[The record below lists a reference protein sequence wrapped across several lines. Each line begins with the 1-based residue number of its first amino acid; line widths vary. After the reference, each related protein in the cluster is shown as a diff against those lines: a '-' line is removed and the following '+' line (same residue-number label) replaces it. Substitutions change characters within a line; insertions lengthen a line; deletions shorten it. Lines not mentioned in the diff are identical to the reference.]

1 MNSHPHGARCD
12 CSICRPQDYCRLC
25 QHQLTEP
32 EDGPL
37 YCAPCKLKHPE
48 LARRG
53 IDSERREDC
62 QYIIN
67 PHIPRDTE

>member
-1 MNSHPHGARCD
+1 MTHPYEKKMALIRDQFTPDG
-12 CSICRPQDYCRLC
+12 CRLC
-25 QHQLTEP
+25 RHPLTEP

-37 YCAPCKLKHPE
+37 YCAPCKLEHPE